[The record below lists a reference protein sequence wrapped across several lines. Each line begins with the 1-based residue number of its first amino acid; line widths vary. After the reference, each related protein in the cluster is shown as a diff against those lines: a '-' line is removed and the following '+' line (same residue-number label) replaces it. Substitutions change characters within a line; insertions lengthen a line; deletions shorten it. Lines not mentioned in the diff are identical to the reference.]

1 LVVKSDGV
9 YDLGGRRT
17 ANANG
22 VKKFQAV

>member
-1 LVVKSDGV
+1 LSKSDGV